1 MCVFVYTNI
10 FACMHAH
17 IYARICVCMCVCTCI
32 HSHTYND
39 VSVLNTDELYIA
51 EVSGKFY
58 DMCTLLQ

>member
-1 MCVFVYTNI
+1 MHTYMLEFVFV
-10 FACMHAH
+10 
-17 IYARICVCMCVCTCI
+17 CVCMCI